1 MDVLVFDSWHLQHPK
16 KNTQL
21 QKRYKK
27 YALVTFDYRVAC
39 LCITKRHGL
48 LQVLGS
54 QQGCKT
60 WILLKVMICWL
71 YQGSSHSQ
79 EVPFP
84 TKLWR
89 LVGPGNPVIVH
100 GSPES
105 DHSLFVI
112 HLFQASLANFCEF
125 GTKGQ
130 AFDWLLW
137 FFWLRRAASGCTP
150 TPPRRGGR
158 GGRRTGAAVAGRVQ
172 LAAYYVNISTR
183 SWKCSSW
190 LPGIDLSVLWKSS
203 ESPFDWI
210 FVWRNASKYDWCLA
224 LRTLPS
230 FRTTN
235 RNTKPN
241 HQWCKVACHCISD
254 IKSINHYKVA
264 STVALA
270 EWFARHED
278 LHMNIWRSMPIWLV
292 QTKRSH
298 WSTWQGKLHSSRS
311 SNVNC
316 CYGHSRES
324 RVKGTYFA
332 SRCTLH
338 TQPLTA
344 PKLHFQVTPWRR

>member
-1 MDVLVFDSWHLQHPK
+1 MCWCLILDIFNIQK

-48 LQVLGS
+48 LQDLAS
-54 QQGCKT
+54 QQGWKT
-60 WILLKVMICWL
+60 WILLKVMIYWF

-79 EVPFP
+79 EVPA
-84 TKLWR
+84 TDQTLTLGRTRESCYCW
-89 LVGPGNPVIVH
+89 GPLYMGP
-100 GSPES
+100 PQAR
-105 DHSLFVI
+105 SLFVFTCSKRDQI
-112 HLFQASLANFCEF
+112 
-125 GTKGQ
+125 KGQ
-130 AFDWLLW
+130 AFEGCCDFLTAP
-137 FFWLRRAASGCTP
+137 RSASGCTP